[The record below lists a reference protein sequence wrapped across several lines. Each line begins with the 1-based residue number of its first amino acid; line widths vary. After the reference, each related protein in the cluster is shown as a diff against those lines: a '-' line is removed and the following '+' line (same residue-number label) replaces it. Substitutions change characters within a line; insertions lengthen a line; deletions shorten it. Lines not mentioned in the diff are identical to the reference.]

1 MPEPASCPLHD
12 PVRSQA
18 VSSLAQVYLGLPKS
32 PLPEPVSFSA
42 KRSFEIG
49 RYESCRRRLP
59 SWPMQMG
66 CDFRAQCLGR
76 GWVASLPA
84 PRGLGLSQSRVPS
97 RWRSLLLAGRHQQTQ
112 VAAGRGV
119 QMLETGHQAGSSQS
133 DPSSAFQRSPP
144 LLIATGIHAC
154 VCPAAPGPVPALCQG
169 LVQVLGYSSEPNEA
183 RLVELYW
190 GQLDS
195 R

>member
-1 MPEPASCPLHD
+1 MPEPAWCPLHD

-18 VSSLAQVYLGLPKS
+18 VSSLAQVYLGFPKS
-32 PLPEPVSFSA
+32 PLPEPVSFST

-49 RYESCRRRLP
+49 RYESCLRQTPLLAHADGVRLP
-59 SWPMQMG
+59 RPGLRKGMG
-66 CDFRAQCLGR
+66 GFPPCTPPAGPVTVTGAQQ
-76 GWVASLPA
+76 VALT
-84 PRGLGLSQSRVPS
+84 PS
-97 RWRSLLLAGRHQQTQ
+97 RWQAPTDPSRCPSLCC
-112 VAAGRGV
+112 RGV
-119 QMLETGHQAGSSQS
+119 QMLETGHQAG
-133 DPSSAFQRSPP
+133 FQRSPP
-144 LLIATGIHAC
+144 LLFAAGIYTC